1 MITIP
6 TPTLDM
12 ASLPPL
18 PQVMEAPK
26 QPSWMHFHQI
36 YQHSYRL
43 FKKLNKLSTPTEQ
56 SLASFQ
62 QVSTGLWAAIGAVR
76 SDVPV
81 FSSALASHL
90 QSLEHSLPRYFTWLS
105 DTLTESTAIP
115 HTDPL
120 VTKDNLMDLLT
131 SVLVEFPARGD
142 KEAWTVVL
150 TDFEILHCWNRRR
163 EVEHELH
170 HLRAQAS
177 RKPAE
182 QSSSSPRLIELVR
195 ELDSLPQ
202 TLSFSCTPELR
213 ERLLE
218 HEEHEAKWEKMQ
230 EERCRAEDGEK
241 GHRDAMVSHIGNISS
256 CLTPFYH
263 SLTS

>member
-1 MITIP
+1 MIAIP
-6 TPTLDM
+6 IPALDM

-18 PQVMEAPK
+18 PQTMEALK

-43 FKKLNKLSTPTEQ
+43 LEKLHKLTTPTEQ

-62 QVSTGLWAAIGAVR
+62 KVSTGLWAAIGAVR

-105 DTLTESTAIP
+105 DTLTDSIAIP
-115 HTDPL
+115 HPDHPI
-120 VTKDNLMDLLT
+120 TKDNLMDLLT
-131 SVLVEFPARGD
+131 SILVEFPARGD
-142 KEAWTVVL
+142 KKAWTVVL

-163 EVEHELH
+163 EVEYELH

-195 ELDSLPQ
+195 ELGNLPQ
-202 TLSFSCTPELR
+202 TLRFSCTPELR
-213 ERLLE
+213 KRLLE
-218 HEEHEAKWEKMQ
+218 HEEHEVKWEKMQ

-241 GHRDAMVSHIGNISS
+241 GHRDAMVSNIENPCS
-256 CLTPFYH
+256 CL
-263 SLTS
+263 